1 MNKCVYYNYW
11 LYSNMIYI
19 STELPKTKEYSIK
32 EKCSLFFFMSTDTK
46 MCSTTFTRIGKQ
58 KTNRICSV
66 VLLKSRSLLKRNI
79 ICLLPPLNTLWGHV
93 NILRN
98 QNSCALCTVHSDCN
112 KFVRDAH
119 VTQIMFSSVSGKIF
133 IVRQLI
139 LFNSD
144 RNTG

>member
-1 MNKCVYYNYW
+1 MCILQLLAVFQHDLHIHETSENHRIFDQ
-11 LYSNMIYI
+11 SEM
-19 STELPKTKEYSIK
+19 
-32 EKCSLFFFMSTDTK
+32 FFVRFMSTDTK

-66 VLLKSRSLLKRNI
+66 VLLKSRRLLKQNI

-98 QNSCALCTVHSDCN
+98 QNSCTLRTVHSDCN